1 MAYTIY
7 DFKALGPL
15 RNDMSLPL
23 PRITSLGEKAAL
35 SVRQRV
41 RSLPERGAQSYSQ
54 GVEIEAIRIRGLEM
68 KKAGG

>member
-1 MAYTIY
+1 MAYSIY
-7 DFKALGPL
+7 DYKAYWSFTLDIG
-15 RNDMSLPL
+15 LPL

-41 RSLPERGAQSYSQ
+41 RSLPERGAQGYPQ
-54 GVEIEAIRIRGLEM
+54 GAEVEAIRGLEM